1 MLFDLEKVI
10 KSKQRFRQELAA
22 RPIAEKLEMLN
33 KLRERS
39 LTLRAARPVSAKV
52 LLPTKPSHQKH

>member
-10 KSKQRFRQELAA
+10 KSKQRFRRELAA
-22 RPIAEKLEMLN
+22 RPIAEKLDMLD

-39 LTLRAARPVSAKV
+39 LTLRAKTVPAKV
-52 LLPTKPSHQKH
+52 LLPNISSRRGK